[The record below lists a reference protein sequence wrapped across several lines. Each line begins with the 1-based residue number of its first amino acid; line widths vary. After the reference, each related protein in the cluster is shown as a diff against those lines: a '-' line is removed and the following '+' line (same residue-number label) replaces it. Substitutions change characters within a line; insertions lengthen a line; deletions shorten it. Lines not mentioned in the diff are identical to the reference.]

1 LVRSTWFEVR
11 DLGDRLQ
18 FHGRGRGHG
27 VGLCQMGALR
37 MGEEGAAYAEI
48 LAYFF
53 PGTELRNGKAGVEAQ
68 GGKAATGA
76 RGGKSATEAHGG
88 KAATESNG
96 AKTATESNGA
106 KSVVEA
112 RGGKSGAES
121 RGGKTATEAH
131 GANTATGAR
140 GGKTATESNGAK
152 SVVEAHGAK
161 SVVEARG
168 GKATTEAHGGKT
180 ATEAHGGKVAADP
193 RGGHGV
199 DWRGAGGERVEVLSP
214 NPAADA
220 RLAALG
226 DALVR
231 EIEARVGQPLG
242 VRPQVR
248 VYPSTAAFRDET
260 GEPGWVAAST
270 RGRVIRMQPARLIE
284 PRLRETL
291 KHELL
296 HVWVDRKARPGT
308 PVWFREGVALFL
320 AQPGTA
326 LAAGRI
332 DDAALARAP
341 DRATLD
347 RAYEEARSRVRR
359 MVDRHGEAT
368 VLGWLATGLPAGE

>member
-1 LVRSTWFEVR
+1 
-11 DLGDRLQ
+11 
-18 FHGRGRGHG
+18 
-27 VGLCQMGALR
+27 
-37 MGEEGAAYAEI
+37 
-48 LAYFF
+48 
-53 PGTELRNGKAGVEAQ
+53 
-68 GGKAATGA
+68 
-76 RGGKSATEAHGG
+76 
-88 KAATESNG
+88 
-96 AKTATESNGA
+96 
-106 KSVVEA
+106 
-112 RGGKSGAES
+112 
-121 RGGKTATEAH
+121 
-131 GANTATGAR
+131 
-140 GGKTATESNGAK
+140 
-152 SVVEAHGAK
+152 
-161 SVVEARG
+161 
-168 GKATTEAHGGKT
+168 
-180 ATEAHGGKVAADP
+180 
-193 RGGHGV
+193 
-199 DWRGAGGERVEVLSP
+199 VEVLSP

-284 PRLRETL
+284 PRLRPTL

-320 AQPGTA
+320 AQPGKA

-332 DDAALARAP
+332 DDAAFARAR